1 MKYSKHI
8 LTAFFFL
15 NFIFFPIF
23 YNFSSKE
30 FEVDYE
36 EQSNFQEGFLE
47 LSDIAGTDLYAEQI
61 NALVAGN
68 KSVIKQ
74 SLFTNDTSI
83 LPQFDFRD
91 PAFYK
96 CNILF
101 SASNGITPELFPRI
115 LNEDHYSKQYEMSFN
130 SFSGFLYYD
139 EEMLEE
145 DVLFRAN
152 RALEIIKKKFEID
165 LIMINTSNSYFFPF
179 IGHHPNWDIYFD
191 EITKNLPMDGYWKAL
206 DVERLTSE
214 EYINTQHLSSS
225 FLLVNSLDF
234 LDYDVYKSIDQV
246 NFNINSLDLGYL
258 ENLEVDNIFEQ
269 FSDIIVDYGSLFGNF
284 SDVLTSNQTSTQ
296 NDFGDFSDLFSSL
309 TLSNE
314 SHYASLMIQ
323 YEGLALGITEFSED
337 EYRFNLWDALGYQG
351 ESLKPSEKIYIS
363 LIGTFM
369 SEINVNI
376 FCTDVSDATPSY
388 FTFYDFLLEQIG
400 LLLYYAEIEFD
411 IQTLKDYSF
420 ELFWVNDKGFKQSYI
435 KPVNL
440 NDQADIINF
449 LHQFGIQGLPGIPT
463 GIFNPIDEL
472 IITYKISNSEPNLLI
487 TKDLIGGNASNG
499 VFKDFSF
506 NITAINVGNE
516 TAWGVP
522 TSIPIELDDIFPIIV
537 GPIGVLLGLDEDLK
551 NSIWEVVR
559 IEYAGQYTSLEDFF
573 NFDKN
578 PRIFYFDTT
587 GVGIV
592 DTYFPDLNNLSNYL
606 PYNENMDHV
615 IDLIAIGNP
624 QLISSLE
631 AIGQSSESLKD
642 TFTNEQSIWNNENWK
657 LEPNEV
663 FSYTFDN
670 FSIEGFDTFSS
681 FYSYNFTIKENF
693 PQIPSIISGISVDG
707 TSPQMALNSDNQEW
721 IIESE
726 QKYIDQ
732 HEIEV
737 HFLFMNETVI
747 DLTNNSLD
755 RISIVVNYTD
765 TTDVLNF
772 EVFNFTSET
781 FQDISPYLTT
791 TINNTSTFTFIKDQ
805 GTLEWIFNPAE
816 RNNHSIILK
825 IKGINSNKFN
835 ISINDLDME
844 FYYRDVN
851 EYTVL
856 GSRVIFTSLSGKVEY
871 IRVSNTIS
879 LSTYNMASITSYAYL
894 SSYSSSTG
902 EINNY
907 TLVFSNMGSNIAR
920 DINISIII
928 PGIIY
933 NPSNFTIEKDYLIYN
948 ISELAPSVKKQI
960 SFSFYVPN
968 TATISNTTISYNNL
982 EFIQNLNSTTLHSHS
997 NDVYFSAPID
1007 YLSRKPYIRT
1017 VEIYCN
1023 STTLSPN
1030 IDEKFNV
1037 SIYIKNTGFDG
1048 LMIPNL
1054 SLSFNE
1060 QYGDLVPIGEGNL
1073 ITPEITYNEIISF
1086 NISVKKIGWKGYYY
1100 PSVNYFNCNEEE
1112 TIQIASSK
1120 PLILGFIN
1128 FSILKSVN
1136 RDQIEIGEFI
1146 IVNITVTNTGNICAK
1161 NVTISDAIGF
1171 LNIEFELI
1179 SGSLIYTATSLQPD
1193 EKITFSYKIQATKQ
1207 ALIRLKPASIEY
1219 FYLQKVIE
1227 TSNYIE
1233 VKVIIPEEIAF
1244 LFVLGPV
1251 IAALTTL
1258 TIFTWRTKKYK
1269 TKKYE
1274 LQRNELTLFKVSHS
1288 ESVLKVEN
1296 TLRDQLNSLSNEQN
1310 YNKMGTEDG
1319 GEMRS

>member
-1 MKYSKHI
+1 MKYSKEI
-8 LTAFFFL
+8 LIALFFL
-15 NFIFFPIF
+15 SFIFFPL
-23 YNFSSKE
+23 YDNFGSQE
-30 FEVDYE
+30 FVVDYK
-36 EQSNFQEGFLE
+36 EQSNIQEKFLE
-47 LSDIAGTDLYAEQI
+47 MSDIAGTDLYAEQI

-83 LPQFDFRD
+83 LPKFDTRD

-96 CNILF
+96 CNVLI
-101 SASNGITPELFPRI
+101 SASNGITPELFPRV
-115 LNEDHYSKQYEMSFN
+115 LNEDHYSKQYETPFN
-130 SFSGFLYYD
+130 GFSGFLYYD
-139 EEMLEE
+139 EELKEE

-152 RALEIIKKKFEID
+152 RALDIIKKKFKID
-165 LIMINTSNSYFFPF
+165 LIMVNTSNSYFFPF
-179 IGHHPNWDIYFD
+179 VGHYPNWEIYFD

-206 DVERLTSE
+206 NVERLTSE
-214 EYINTQHLSSS
+214 EYINTQHLSST

-234 LDYDVYKSIDQV
+234 LDYDIYKSIDQV
-246 NFNINSLDLGYL
+246 NFNIDSLDLGYL
-258 ENLEVDNIFEQ
+258 ENLEVDNVFEQ
-269 FSDIIVDYGSLFGNF
+269 FSDIIVDYDSLFGNF
-284 SDVLTSNQTSTQ
+284 SEVFNQTSTQ
-296 NDFGDFSDLFSSL
+296 NDFGDFGDTFSSL

-314 SHYASLMIQ
+314 SHYTSLMVQ
-323 YEGLALGITEFSED
+323 YEGLALGITEVSED

-351 ESLKPSEKIYIS
+351 ESLKPSEKIFIS
-363 LIGTFM
+363 LIGAFM

-388 FTFYDFLLEQIG
+388 FTLYDFLLEQIG

-420 ELFWVNDKGFKQSYI
+420 ELFWVNDKGFKQSYV

-449 LHQFGIQGLPGIPT
+449 LHAIGIQGLPGIPT
-463 GIFNPIDEL
+463 GIFNPIEEL
-472 IITYKISNSEPNLLI
+472 VITYKISNLEPNLLI
-487 TKDLIGGNASNG
+487 TKNLIGGNASNG
-499 VFKDFSF
+499 VFNDFSF

-551 NSIWEVVR
+551 ESIWEVVR
-559 IEYAGQYTSLEDFF
+559 IEYAGQYTSLENFF

-587 GVGIV
+587 GAGTV
-592 DTYFPDLNNLSNYL
+592 DTYFPDLNNLTNFL

-624 QLISSLE
+624 QLISSLD

-642 TFTNEQSIWNNENWK
+642 TFTNERSIWNSENWK
-657 LEPNEV
+657 LEPNEA
-663 FSYTFDN
+663 FSYTYDN

-681 FYSYNFTIKENF
+681 FYEYNFTIKENF

-707 TSPQMALNSDNQEW
+707 TSPQMAMNNDNQDW

-732 HEIEV
+732 NEIEV

-765 TTDVLNF
+765 TNDVLNF
-772 EVFNFTSET
+772 EVFNFSSEA

-791 TINNTSTFTFIKDQ
+791 TINNTSTYTFIKDQ
-805 GTLEWIFNPAE
+805 GTLEWIFDPAE

-825 IKGINSNKFN
+825 IKGINSSKFN
-835 ISINDLDME
+835 ISINDLDIE

-856 GSRVIFTSLSGKVEY
+856 GSRVIYTSLSGKVEY
-871 IRVSNTIS
+871 IKVSNTIS

-894 SSYSSSTG
+894 SSYSSSAG

-907 TLVFSNMGSNIAR
+907 TLVFSNIGSNIAR
-920 DINISIII
+920 NINISIMV
-928 PGIIY
+928 PGIIH
-933 NPSNFTIEKDYLIYN
+933 NPFNFTIVKDYLQYDIL
-948 ISELAPSVKKQI
+948 ELAPSAKKQI

-968 TATISNTTISYNNL
+968 TATISNTSISYNNL
-982 EFIQNLNSTTLHSHS
+982 EFIQNLNSTSLESRP

-1007 YLSRKPYIRT
+1007 YLSRKPCIRT
-1017 VEIYCN
+1017 IEIYCN
-1023 STTLSPN
+1023 STTLAPD
-1030 IDEKFNV
+1030 IDEIFNL
-1037 SIYIKNTGFDG
+1037 SIYVKNTGFAG
-1048 LMIPNL
+1048 LVIPNL
-1054 SLSFNE
+1054 SLSFND
-1060 QYGDLVPIGEGNL
+1060 QYGDLAPIGKLNL
-1073 ITPEITYNEIISF
+1073 VTPEIMYNELIIS
-1086 NISVKKIGWKGYYY
+1086 NISVKKVGWKGYYY
-1100 PSVNYFNCNEEE
+1100 PSVNYFSCLEEN

-1128 FSILKSVN
+1128 FSILKSVT
-1136 RDQIEIGEFI
+1136 RDQIEIGDI
-1146 IVNITVTNTGNICAK
+1146 ITVNITVTNTGNICAK
-1161 NVTISDAIGF
+1161 NITISDAIGF
-1171 LNIEFELI
+1171 TNIEFELI
-1179 SGSLIYTATSLQPD
+1179 SGSLIYTATNLQPN
-1193 EKITFSYKIQATKQ
+1193 EKISFSYKIQATKQ

-1227 TSNYIE
+1227 TSNSIE
-1233 VKVIIPEEIAF
+1233 VKVIIPEEINI
-1244 LFVLGPV
+1244 LFVLGPAL
-1251 IAALTTL
+1251 AAFTTL
-1258 TIFTWRTKKYK
+1258 TIFFWKTKKYK
-1269 TKKYE
+1269 ASKYE
-1274 LQRNELTLFKVSHS
+1274 LQRNEFMLFKVSHS

-1296 TLRDQLNSLSNEQN
+1296 TLRDRLNSLSIEQSYSKDN
-1310 YNKMGTEDG
+1310 TEDG
-1319 GEMRS
+1319 GEF

>member
-1 MKYSKHI
+1 MKNSKEI
-8 LTAFFFL
+8 LIALFFL
-15 NFIFFPIF
+15 SFISFPI
-23 YNFSSKE
+23 YDNFSSQE
-30 FEVDYE
+30 FVVDYE
-36 EQSNFQEGFLE
+36 EQSNFQEKFLE
-47 LSDIAGTDLYAEQI
+47 ISDIAGTDLYAEQI
-61 NALVAGN
+61 NAFVAGN

-83 LPQFDFRD
+83 LPKFDTRD

-96 CNILF
+96 CNVLF
-101 SASNGITPELFPRI
+101 SVSNGITPELFPRV
-115 LNEDHYSKQYEMSFN
+115 LNEDRYSKQYETSFN

-139 EEMLEE
+139 EEMGEE
-145 DVLFRAN
+145 DVLLRAN
-152 RALEIIKKKFEID
+152 RALDIIRKKFEID
-165 LIMINTSNSYFFPF
+165 LIMINTSNSYLFPF
-179 IGHHPNWDIYFD
+179 VGNHPNWEIYFD

-206 DVERLTSE
+206 NVERLTSE
-214 EYINTQHLSSS
+214 DYVTTQHLSST

-234 LDYDVYKSIDQV
+234 LDYDAYKSIDQV
-246 NFNINSLDLGYL
+246 NFNIDSLDLGYL
-258 ENLEVDNIFEQ
+258 ENFEVDNIFEQ
-269 FSDIIVDYGSLFGNF
+269 FSDISSLFGNF
-284 SDVLTSNQTSTQ
+284 SDVFNQTSTQ
-296 NDFGDFSDLFSSL
+296 NGFGDFGDMFSSL

-314 SHYASLMIQ
+314 SHYTSLMVQ
-323 YEGLALGITEFSED
+323 YEGLALGITEVNED

-351 ESLKPSEKIYIS
+351 ESLKPSEKIFIS
-363 LIGTFM
+363 LVGAFM

-376 FCTDVSDATPSY
+376 FCTDVSDATPSF
-388 FTFYDFLLEQIG
+388 FTLYDFLLEQIG

-420 ELFWVNDKGFKQSYI
+420 ELFWVNDKGFKQSYV

-440 NDQADIINF
+440 NDQADFINF
-449 LHQFGIQGLPGIPT
+449 LHAIGIQGLQGIPT
-463 GIFNPIDEL
+463 GIFNPIEEL
-472 IITYKISNSEPNLLI
+472 VITYKISNSEPNLVI

-506 NITAINVGNE
+506 NITATNVGNE

-522 TSIPIELDDIFPIIV
+522 TSIPVELDDIFPIIV

-551 NSIWEVVR
+551 ESIWEVVR
-559 IEYAGQYTSLEDFF
+559 IEYAGQYISLEDFF
-573 NFDKN
+573 NFDKD

-587 GVGIV
+587 GAGIV
-592 DTYFPDLNNLSNYL
+592 DTYFPDFNNLSNFL
-606 PYNENMDHV
+606 PYNEDMDHV

-642 TFTNEQSIWNNENWK
+642 TFTNEQSIWNSENWK

-663 FSYTFDN
+663 LSYTYDN
-670 FSIEGFDTFSS
+670 FSIEGFDSFSS
-681 FYSYNFTIKENF
+681 FYRYNFTLKENF
-693 PQIPSIISGISVDG
+693 PQIPSIISGISVEG
-707 TSPQMALNSDNQEW
+707 TSPQMALNNDNQEW

-765 TTDVLNF
+765 SNSVLNF
-772 EVFNFTSET
+772 EVFNFSSEV

-791 TINNTSTFTFIKDQ
+791 TVNNASTYTFIKDQ
-805 GTLEWIFNPAE
+805 GTLDWIFDPAH
-816 RNNHSIILK
+816 RDNHSIILK
-825 IKGINSNKFN
+825 IKGINTNKFN
-835 ISINDLDME
+835 ISVNDLDIE

-856 GSRVIFTSLSGKVEY
+856 GSRVIYTSLSGKVEY
-871 IRVSNTIS
+871 IKASNIIS

-902 EINNY
+902 EVNNY
-907 TLVFSNMGSNIAR
+907 TLVFSNVGSNIATN
-920 DINISIII
+920 INISIMV

-933 NPSNFTIEKDYLIYN
+933 NPFNFTIKKDYLEYSIL
-948 ISELAPSVKKQI
+948 ELAPFEKKQV

-968 TATISNTTISYNNL
+968 TATISNTTITYNNL
-982 EFIQNLNSTTLHSHS
+982 EFIQNLNSTTLESRP

-1007 YLSRKPYIRT
+1007 YLSRNPYIRT
-1017 VEIYCN
+1017 VQIYCN
-1023 STTLSPN
+1023 STTLAPN
-1030 IDEKFNV
+1030 IDEKFNL

-1048 LMIPNL
+1048 IMIPNL
-1054 SLSFNE
+1054 SLSFND
-1060 QYGDLVPIGEGNL
+1060 QYGDLTPIRENNL
-1073 ITPEITYNEIISF
+1073 VTPEIKNNELISF

-1100 PSVNYFNCNEEE
+1100 PSVNYFSCLEEN

-1136 RDQIEIGEFI
+1136 RDQIEIGDI
-1146 IVNITVTNTGNICAK
+1146 ITVNITVTNTGNICVE
-1161 NVTISDAIGF
+1161 NITISDAIGF
-1171 LNIEFELI
+1171 TNIEFELI
-1179 SGSLIYTATSLQPD
+1179 SGSLILTTTSFQPD
-1193 EKITFSYKIQATKQ
+1193 EEITFSYKIQATKQ

-1227 TSNYIE
+1227 TSNSIE
-1233 VKVIIPEEIAF
+1233 VKVIIPEEINI
-1244 LFVLGPV
+1244 LFVLGPALV
-1251 IAALTTL
+1251 ALTTL
-1258 TIFTWRTKKYK
+1258 TIFIWKTKKYK
-1269 TKKYE
+1269 ASKYE
-1274 LQRNELTLFKVSHS
+1274 VQRNELMLFKVSHS
-1288 ESVLKVEN
+1288 ESVLKVES
-1296 TLRDQLNSLSNEQN
+1296 TLRDQLNSLSKEKS
-1310 YNKMGTEDG
+1310 YSKDSKEDG
-1319 GEMRS
+1319 GEF